1 MDQKQTNRLILSICV
16 VPVILYVL
24 HIVLARLIGF
34 AFIWF
39 SEYVTPI
46 RDFRPVFYLR
56 YAILAG
62 AGLWAVLYAYV
73 FVRYGEFKPGLIKF
87 GRKE

>member
-16 VPVILYVL
+16 VPVILFVL

-39 SEYVTPI
+39 SQYLSLI

-56 YAILAG
+56 YAVLTG
-62 AGLWAVLYAYV
+62 AGLWMVLYAYV
-73 FVRYGEFKPGLIKF
+73 FVRYGEFKLGRIKF